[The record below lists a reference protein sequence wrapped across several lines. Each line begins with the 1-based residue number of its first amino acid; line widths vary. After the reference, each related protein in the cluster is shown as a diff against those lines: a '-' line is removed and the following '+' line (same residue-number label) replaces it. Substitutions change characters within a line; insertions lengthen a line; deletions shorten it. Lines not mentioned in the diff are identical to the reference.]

1 MTTVTGKKI
10 VPWEQ
15 VSEETKST
23 LQKQYPD
30 IEFVAVK
37 FFTATKG
44 DWRVHRMYGMDE
56 REREREVR
64 EDEKEKTKKKLG
76 DSKGNGNN

>member
-1 MTTVTGKKI
+1 MTIITGKKI
-10 VPWEQ
+10 VPWGQ

-30 IEFVAVK
+30 IEFVAVR

-44 DWRVHRMYGMDE
+44 NRRVHRLYGMDE

-64 EDEKEKTKKKLG
+64 EDGRNE
-76 DSKGNGNN
+76 

>member
-1 MTTVTGKKI
+1 MTIITGKKI

-15 VSEETKST
+15 VSGEIKST
-23 LQKQYPD
+23 LQGQYPD

-44 DWRVHRMYGMDE
+44 NRRVHRLYGMDE

-64 EDEKEKTKKKLG
+64 EDGRNE
-76 DSKGNGNN
+76 